1 MKINKLWVTLFALI
15 GASAVAQNTFPA
27 SGNVGVGTTKPGVTL
42 DVNAGSA
49 NVAQVHVSSSG
60 SDAAMSF
67 DNTASGGRNYW
78 WDSGSGG
85 AGVGPGN
92 FTIWDATVNAARLA
106 INPLGYVGIGTTDPQ
121 APLQVQGNIFSN
133 LSGIGSYLIPDYG
146 IANAYTQGLGM
157 NAYFDG
163 TNWILPSDSA
173 NSGGALILNSHEY
186 GNITFFTF
194 PSQGSSSQSINNI
207 GSYAR
212 MVIANNGYVGI
223 GTTAPSANLE
233 VNGSVKLTRGSGA
246 SMTFQDGSV
255 QSYAWTGV
263 LTGGDYAESV
273 DVIGDRTKYE
283 PGDVLVIDPASEGH
297 FLKSTAA
304 YSTSVTGVYS
314 TRPGVVGRRQK
325 TDKTQMKDEVPM
337 AMTGIVP
344 VKVSAENGPVEP
356 GDLLVTASTPGY
368 AMKGTD
374 RAQML
379 GAVIGKALGHLDE
392 GTGVVEAV
400 VTLQ

>member
-1 MKINKLWVTLFALI
+1 M
-15 GASAVAQNTFPA
+15 
-27 SGNVGVGTTKPGVTL
+27 
-42 DVNAGSA
+42 
-49 NVAQVHVSSSG
+49 
-60 SDAAMSF
+60 
-67 DNTASGGRNYW
+67 
-78 WDSGSGG
+78 
-85 AGVGPGN
+85 
-92 FTIWDATVNAARLA
+92 
-106 INPLGYVGIGTTDPQ
+106 
-121 APLQVQGNIFSN
+121 
-133 LSGIGSYLIPDYG
+133 
-146 IANAYTQGLGM
+146 
-157 NAYFDG
+157 
-163 TNWILPSDSA
+163 
-173 NSGGALILNSHEY
+173 LNSHEA
-186 GNITFFTF
+186 GNIMFFTF
-194 PSQGSSSQSINNI
+194 PSQGSSSQSFNNI
-207 GSYAR
+207 GSYFR

-255 QSYAWTGV
+255 QTYAWTGV

-325 TDKTQMKDEVPM
+325 TDKAQMKDEVPM
-337 AMTGIVP
+337 AMIGIVP